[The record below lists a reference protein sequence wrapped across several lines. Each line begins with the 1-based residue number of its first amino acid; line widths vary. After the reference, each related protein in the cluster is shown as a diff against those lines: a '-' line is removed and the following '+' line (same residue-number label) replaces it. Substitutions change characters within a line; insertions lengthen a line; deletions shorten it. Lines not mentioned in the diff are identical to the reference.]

1 MKGHWCFS
9 GLLQSARALKPRLH
23 FRATPTSQNPIS
35 NRYIEPSPALHLI
48 ISDLLH
54 SCHNMQEK
62 ICCYFKAPKICSY
75 PDEQDLV
82 SEPVASLRQIL
93 DGKLLCAVTGRVVLV
108 HTILQITRD
117 CEKNPLICKMM
128 YELSAL
134 SSGPEDVPLV
144 ICLRGK
150 IVPMWSMSL
159 NNSCW
164 SHSTNYKLN
173 CVITGSERR
182 QMLNLII

>member
-1 MKGHWCFS
+1 MS
-9 GLLQSARALKPRLH
+9 QYAR
-23 FRATPTSQNPIS
+23 NI
-35 NRYIEPSPALHLI
+35 Y
-48 ISDLLH
+48 
-54 SCHNMQEK
+54 
-62 ICCYFKAPKICSY
+62 CYFKAPKICSY

-117 CEKNPLICKMM
+117 CEKNPLICKMT

-182 QMLNLII
+182 QMLNLVILLLLFFIITLNSILFLYVSHLILISIKVWLLFIY